1 MRNVV
6 AIGAT
11 AIVLALGAG
20 AAYANGPASSP
31 YEIIVPQQP
40 TASLFAAPMSEGR
53 SAVVDPGQGGYAAPT
68 TAPED
73 MNYYSRGR

>member
-1 MRNVV
+1 MRNIV

-11 AIVLALGAG
+11 AIVLSLGAG

-31 YEIIVPQQP
+31 YEIIVTQQP

-53 SAVVDPGQGGYAAPT
+53 SAVVDRSQGGYAAPAAT
-68 TAPED
+68 PED
-73 MNYYSRGR
+73 LTYYSRGR